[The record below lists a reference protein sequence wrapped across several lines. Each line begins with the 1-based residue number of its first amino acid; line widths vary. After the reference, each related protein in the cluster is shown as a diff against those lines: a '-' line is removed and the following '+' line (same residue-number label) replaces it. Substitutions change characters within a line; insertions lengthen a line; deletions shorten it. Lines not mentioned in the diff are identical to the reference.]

1 MDVSGVQSFGRSYA
15 SKGTYSGLQRKY
27 VNGIVQQQEQ
37 NKKNVGK
44 VALALT
50 AIAAA
55 IAFRK
60 PLGKALA
67 PVKNFLSNKMPN
79 FSEAAKSVKDRAG
92 RIFKPMKDNTVKWVN
107 ETAIPNT
114 KKGVSKFWQKV
125 KKAADSDL
133 KEKVHKAPDI
143 IYQSAGA
150 PRPLLPPPGV

>member
-1 MDVSGVQSFGRSYA
+1 MNVSGVQSFGRSYA

-60 PLGKALA
+60 PLGKALT
-67 PVKNFLSNKMPN
+67 PVKKFFSEKMPN

-92 RIFKPMKDNTVKWVN
+92 RIFKPMKANTEKWVN
-107 ETAIPNT
+107 DNIPKA

-143 IYQSAGA
+143 IYQGAGA
-150 PRPLLPPPGV
+150 PRPLLPPGV